1 MKRSLIIRQDSNEK
15 IRKMNLNKTYFEND
29 NNKYETVILNKGV
42 NHSINVS

>member
-15 IRKMNLNKTYFEND
+15 FRKMNLNKTYFE